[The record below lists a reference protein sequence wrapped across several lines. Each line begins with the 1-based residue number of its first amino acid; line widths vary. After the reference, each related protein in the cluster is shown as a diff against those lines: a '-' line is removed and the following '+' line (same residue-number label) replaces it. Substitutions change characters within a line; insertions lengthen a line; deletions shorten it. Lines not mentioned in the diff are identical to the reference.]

1 MAFLNEADL
10 ENFLMDELGGLGCEL
25 MRGAQLAPDTTP
37 ALRASYHDTIL
48 VSVFMDSL
56 RAINPD
62 IPERA
67 LVDASKKVLDAV
79 FTTDVVQENRC
90 LHRLMVDGVK
100 ATYVEDGEDRG
111 AVVHLVDWSDR
122 NNDWCAVNQVD
133 VVGKSPR
140 IPDVVLFL
148 NGMPLVV
155 IELKGTEGQDIDA
168 AFNQIETYKADIPD
182 LFRTTL
188 LNVISDGFN
197 ARYGS
202 LSANLDRFMTWR
214 TLNGETL
221 VPAGTHLALET
232 LSRGLLNR
240 QTLLDLL
247 RWCVVFED
255 EGKGPVK
262 KIAGYHQFFAVRK
275 AIDAIASARGGGR
288 QGRWD
293 LAHAGLGQVAADDFS
308 GRAGLA

>member
-1 MAFLNEADL
+1 MKFVNEAEL
-10 ENFLMDELGGLGCEL
+10 ENFQMEELGKLGYVL
-25 MRGAQLAPDTTP
+25 MHGAQLAPDTTP

-48 VSVFMDSL
+48 EPVLMDSL
-56 RAINPD
+56 RTINQD

-79 FTTDVVQENRC
+79 FTTDVAQENRR
-90 LHRLMVDGVK
+90 LHRLMLEGVK
-100 ATYVEDGEDRG
+100 ATYVEDGEERG
-111 AVVHLVDWSDR
+111 AVVHLVDWSGR
-122 NNDWCAVNQVD
+122 TNDWCAVNQVD
-133 VVGKSPR
+133 VVGRSLR

-202 LSANLDRFMTWR
+202 LSANLT
-214 TLNGETL
+214 G
-221 VPAGTHLALET
+221 
-232 LSRGLLNR
+232 S
-240 QTLLDLL
+240 
-247 RWCVVFED
+247 
-255 EGKGPVK
+255 
-262 KIAGYHQFFAVRK
+262 
-275 AIDAIASARGGGR
+275 
-288 QGRWD
+288 
-293 LAHAGLGQVAADDFS
+293 
-308 GRAGLA
+308 